1 MTSKYT
7 RDMLVKSIVANH
19 MSGIGSTSIGNQTYV
34 SQLKDLY
41 HKWEHVSSEDLLLMY
56 NKIQKTTITLSQ
68 LTP

>member
-7 RDMLVKSIVANH
+7 RDMLVKSIVANR
-19 MSGIGSTSIGNQTYV
+19 MSDVDSSGDNAQYV

-41 HKWEHVSSEDLLLMY
+41 RKWEHVSSEELILMY
-56 NKIQKTTITLSQ
+56 NKIQKTAITLSH

>member
-7 RDMLVKSIVANH
+7 RDMLVKSIVANR
-19 MSGIGSTSIGNQTYV
+19 MSDVEPSDYKQKYV

-41 HKWEHVSSEDLLLMY
+41 HKWEHVSSEELILMY
-56 NKIQKTTITLSQ
+56 NKIQKTAITKSQ

>member
-7 RDMLVKSIVANH
+7 RDMLVKSIVANR
-19 MSGIGSTSIGNQTYV
+19 MSDVEPSDDNQKYV

-41 HKWEHVSSEDLLLMY
+41 HKWEHVSSEELILMY
-56 NKIQKTTITLSQ
+56 NKIQKTAITLSQ

>member
-7 RDMLVKSIVANH
+7 RDMLVKSIVANR
-19 MSGIGSTSIGNQTYV
+19 MSDVDSSGDNAQYV

-41 HKWEHVSSEDLLLMY
+41 HKWEHVSSEELLLMY
-56 NKIQKTTITLSQ
+56 NKIQKTAITLSQ

>member
-19 MSGIGSTSIGNQTYV
+19 MSGIGSTIGNKTYV

-41 HKWEHVSSEDLLLMY
+41 HKWEHVSSEDLIFMY
-56 NKIQKTTITLSQ
+56 NKIQKTAITLSQ

>member
-19 MSGIGSTSIGNQTYV
+19 MSDVDTSGGNEKYV
-34 SQLKDLY
+34 SQLKVLY
-41 HKWEHVSSEDLLLMY
+41 HKWEHVSSEELILMY
-56 NKIQKTTITLSQ
+56 NKIQKTAITKSQ

>member
-7 RDMLVKSIVANH
+7 RDMLVKSIVANQ
-19 MSGIGSTSIGNQTYV
+19 MSGIGSTIGNQTYV

-41 HKWEHVSSEDLLLMY
+41 HKWEHVSSEELLLMY
-56 NKIQKTTITLSQ
+56 NKIQKTAITLSQ

>member
-7 RDMLVKSIVANH
+7 RDMLVKSIVANR
-19 MSGIGSTSIGNQTYV
+19 MSDVDSSGDNAQYV

-41 HKWEHVSSEDLLLMY
+41 RKWEHVSSEELILMY
-56 NKIQKTTITLSQ
+56 NKIQKTAITLSQ